1 MKPIYFC
8 CGDFRTGEKQYR
20 IFKVQSVDDAYK
32 VADEL
37 GYEIIFDNCIKALHI
52 PSIEERTVV
61 SILQTIEIKQKEV
74 DNVVSCYRSE
84 YDEAQRM
91 KRHFLNSDMSLY
103 FPKNRPTPVTID
115 HLMEGVPV
123 KITRREQPWITEYWM
138 RKYLDSQQ
146 RDIPVRVL
154 EPDAMLMQNA
164 AIREKKP
171 PEECRGGTQ

>member
-8 CGDFRTGEKQYR
+8 FGDFRSGEKQYR
-20 IFKVQSVDDAYK
+20 IFKVRNVDDAYH

-37 GYEIIFDNCIKALHI
+37 GYEIIFDNCIKAIHI
-52 PSIEERTVV
+52 PDLEERTVV

-91 KRHFLNSDMSLY
+91 KRHFLNSDMALY
-103 FPKNRPTPVTID
+103 FPKNLPAPVATEHLID
-115 HLMEGVPV
+115 GAPI

-146 RDIPVRVL
+146 RYVPVRVL

-164 AIREKKP
+164 AIREKKRP
-171 PEECRGGTQ
+171 PE